1 MKLKY
6 YLKGLG
12 TGILFASIILSI
24 SFAVYDKQ
32 NEKKSKDDI
41 IAAALDAGMV
51 WPEETSSND
60 TTTSAPTENSSET
73 ADNNQPG
80 ETSTK
85 ETTPEETTPEETT
98 PEETTPEQTTPEETT
113 TEATTPEVTTPPE
126 TTTVKEPETT
136 VKKDYEACI
145 IYKDSE
151 KARIQILR
159 GMNSYDVAII
169 LEKAGVLKGYE
180 DREAFNDYLVAQ
192 GYGGHVMVGIFEVPV
207 GASYDKIISIVCR
220 K

>member
-113 TEATTPEVTTPPE
+113 T
-126 TTTVKEPETT
+126 VKEPETT

>member
-60 TTTSAPTENSSET
+60 TTTPTPTENSS
-73 ADNNQPG
+73 
-80 ETSTK
+80 
-85 ETTPEETTPEETT
+85 
-98 PEETTPEQTTPEETT
+98 
-113 TEATTPEVTTPPE
+113 
-126 TTTVKEPETT
+126 
-136 VKKDYEACI
+136 
-145 IYKDSE
+145 
-151 KARIQILR
+151 
-159 GMNSYDVAII
+159 
-169 LEKAGVLKGYE
+169 
-180 DREAFNDYLVAQ
+180 
-192 GYGGHVMVGIFEVPV
+192 
-207 GASYDKIISIVCR
+207 
-220 K
+220 